1 MPPATQ
7 ARRPQPATPPREP
20 DARPDE
26 LAETTAQAILTIGN
40 RIRELRGQR
49 GMTLQALA
57 TASGLSPSMLSL
69 IERGRTSPSIGSL
82 VVIARALQVGMS
94 DLLADNVE
102 REDKMIV
109 RSSEAQVV
117 ETARHVVRRLLR
129 EDLRL
134 GVSIAINEYAPNT
147 GSAER
152 PISHDGY
159 EFGFVLEGVLTVEID
174 GCKHQL
180 NPGDLISYS
189 STRKH
194 RLWNHQNRKVRTLW
208 FNLNRS

>member
-1 MPPATQ
+1 MPPAPR
-7 ARRPQPATPPREP
+7 ARQQQLTPPAAEP
-20 DARPDE
+20 DARLDGV
-26 LAETTAQAILTIGN
+26 AETTAQAILTIGN

-82 VVIARALQVGMS
+82 VVIARGLQVGMS
-94 DLLADNVE
+94 DLLADEVD
-102 REDKMIV
+102 REDKLIV
-109 RSSEAQVV
+109 RSAEARVV

-129 EDLRL
+129 EDLKR
-134 GVSIAINEYAPNT
+134 GISIAINEYAPHT

-174 GCKHQL
+174 GRKYKL

-189 STRKH
+189 SARKH
-194 RLWNHQNRKVRTLW
+194 RLWNHENRKVRTLW
-208 FNLNRS
+208 FNLNRA

>member
-20 DARPDE
+20 DQQPND
-26 LAETTAQAILTIGN
+26 LADTTAQAILTIGN

-102 REDKMIV
+102 REDKLIV
-109 RSSEAQVV
+109 RSSEARVV

-134 GVSIAINEYAPNT
+134 GVSIAINEYAPYT

-174 GCKHQL
+174 GCKHKL

>member
-1 MPPATQ
+1 MPPATP
-7 ARRPQPATPPREP
+7 AKRPQPATPPGEP
-20 DARPDE
+20 DTRPDD

-94 DLLADNVE
+94 DLLADDVP
-102 REDKMIV
+102 REDKLIV
-109 RSSEAQVV
+109 RSSEARVV

-134 GVSIAINEYAPNT
+134 GVSIAINEYAPHT

-174 GCKHQL
+174 GSKHKL

-189 STRKH
+189 SSRKH